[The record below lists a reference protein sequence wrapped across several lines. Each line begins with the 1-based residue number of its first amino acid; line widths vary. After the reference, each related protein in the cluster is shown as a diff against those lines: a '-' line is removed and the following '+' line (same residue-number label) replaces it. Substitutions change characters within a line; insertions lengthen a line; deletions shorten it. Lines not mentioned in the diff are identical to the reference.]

1 MELYWAIFSKIRYAL
16 HRIESDTYGI
26 MKSNTKILLSVCA
39 FIITFTLLNLKSYA
53 QPVETTP
60 KLKYLR
66 VGYSKSAFSGVNV
79 NDAQV
84 AMNMVSIYL
93 NEKMGAQHITK
104 TVIFDDV
111 DTMIESIKAKEIDAV
126 SMSTLEYLRLK
137 SLMLPIEPFYV
148 SIRKD
153 IVGDEHVVLVNKK
166 DKINNLSQL
175 KGKKIIVEIGSNGE
189 LALLWFTT
197 LLLKRGLPES
207 DNFFS
212 DIKKVGKISQAIL
225 PVFFMQADACIVR
238 RTGFQTMVEM
248 NPQINKNLI
257 VLQKSPAFQ
266 EIVFC
271 IQKDYDDKSKKMMM
285 DVSATLHLDPKGK
298 QMLLLFRKDRVIP
311 FKPEHIES
319 VESLIKE
326 YNELKRK

>member
-1 MELYWAIFSKIRYAL
+1 
-16 HRIESDTYGI
+16 
-26 MKSNTKILLSVCA
+26 MKSNVKILLSVCS
-39 FIITFTLLNLKSYA
+39 FIITFTLFILKSYA

-60 KLKYLR
+60 ESKHLR
-66 VGYSKSAFSGVNV
+66 VGYSKSTFSGVNV

-84 AMNMVSIYL
+84 AMGMVASYL
-93 NEKMGAQHITK
+93 NEKMGSQHITK
-104 TVIFDDV
+104 TVIFDDM
-111 DTMIESIKAKEIDAV
+111 DTMIESIKAKKIDAV
-126 SMSTLEYLRLK
+126 SMSTLEYFRLK
-137 SLMLPIEPFYV
+137 SLMLPIEPFNV
-148 SIRKD
+148 SVNGD
-153 IVGDEHVVLVNKK
+153 TVGDEHVVLVNKK

-175 KGKKIIVEIGSNGE
+175 RGKKIIVEMGSNGR

-207 DNFFS
+207 DDFFS
-212 DIKKVGKISQAIL
+212 DIKKVEKISQAVL

-271 IQKDYDDKSKKMMM
+271 MQKDYDDKTKKMMM
-285 DVSATLHLDPKGK
+285 DVSETLHLDPKGK
-298 QMLLLFRKDRVIP
+298 QMLLLFRKDRVLP
-311 FKPEHIES
+311 FKPEYIES